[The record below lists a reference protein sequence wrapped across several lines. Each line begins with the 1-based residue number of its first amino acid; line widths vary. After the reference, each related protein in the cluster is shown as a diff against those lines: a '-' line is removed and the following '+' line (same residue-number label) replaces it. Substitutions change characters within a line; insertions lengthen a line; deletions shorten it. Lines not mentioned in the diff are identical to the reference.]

1 MVRKNCPPPAPK
13 AVETPDQR
21 TVWVLREDKPAQSRV
36 RIGISDGAFT
46 EVAEG
51 GLEPGDAVVTDA
63 SGPPS
68 GMAATLRRP
77 F

>member
-1 MVRKNCPPPAPK
+1 MR
-13 AVETPDQR
+13 D
-21 TVWVLREDKPAQSRV
+21 DKPVQARIK
-36 RIGISDGAFT
+36 IGISDGAFT
-46 EVAEG
+46 EVVEG
-51 GLEPGDAVVTDA
+51 ALEPGDAVVTDA